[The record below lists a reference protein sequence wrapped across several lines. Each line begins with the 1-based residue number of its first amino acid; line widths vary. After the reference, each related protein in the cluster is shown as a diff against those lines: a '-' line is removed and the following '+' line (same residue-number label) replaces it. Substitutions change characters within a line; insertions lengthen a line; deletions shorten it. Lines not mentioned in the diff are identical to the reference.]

1 MEGSKHV
8 AEPGIAGG
16 LRTAQQPAPLPKA
29 FADNLNLLWCPGCNG
44 DLAVAGNALKCLGC
58 GHQFGLDGRIPL
70 MFWPNEVRLAGEDVT
85 EIVRSFYE
93 ENPFPNYD
101 DHDSADTLREKARK
115 GIYAKLLDDQIP
127 PYARVLEV
135 GCGTGQ
141 LSNFL
146 ACCSTRTMF
155 GADMCLNSLR
165 LGDNFRHANGSNNLG
180 FCQMNLFKPAFRTGA
195 FDVVI
200 SNGVLHH
207 TSDPFGGFKSISK
220 LVKPGGIIIIGLYN
234 KYGRLLTDVRRLL
247 FNTFGEGLTFFDSR
261 LRDKSLDETRRR
273 TWFMDQYK
281 HPHESKHTYG
291 EALDWFDRTGFRFL
305 NSVPKSRGGQ
315 LTLNEN
321 LFEPHFRGSR
331 LDRLLVQSWMIIRG
345 AREGGLFVMIGRRQ
359 SNAGPNEIV
368 GERGA
373 DANH

>member
-1 MEGSKHV
+1 MAEPKHV

-16 LRTAQQPAPLPKA
+16 LRTAHQSAPLPKA
-29 FADNLNLLWCPGCNG
+29 FADNLELLWCPGCSG
-44 DLAVAGNALKCLGC
+44 DLTTDGLKCLGC
-58 GHQFGLDGRIPL
+58 GHQFALDGRIPL
-70 MFWPNEVRLAGEDVT
+70 LFWPNEGRPDGDVT
-85 EIVRSFYE
+85 EIVKSFYE

-101 DHDSADTLREKARK
+101 DHESADTLREKARK

-146 ACCSTRTMF
+146 ACCSTRIMF

-165 LGDNFRHANGSNNLG
+165 LGDNFRHANGLNNLG

-200 SNGVLHH
+200 CNGVLHH
-207 TSDPFGGFKSISK
+207 TSDPFGGFKSISR

-234 KYGRLLTDVRRLL
+234 KYGRLLTDIRRFLIKTL
-247 FNTFGEGLTFFDSR
+247 GEGFTFLDSR
-261 LRDKSLDETRRR
+261 LRDKSLGDTRRR

-281 HPHESKHTYG
+281 HPHESEHSYG
-291 EALDWFDRTGFRFL
+291 DVLEWFDRAGFRFL
-305 NSVPKSRGGQ
+305 NSVPKSCGGE
-315 LTLNEN
+315 LTLNER

-331 LDRLLVQSWMIIRG
+331 FDRFLVQSAMVIKG
-345 AREGGLFVMIGRRQ
+345 AREGGLFVMIGRQ
-359 SNAGPNEIV
+359 EA
-368 GERGA
+368 A
-373 DANH
+373 

>member
-1 MEGSKHV
+1 MEASKHAAGAV
-8 AEPGIAGG
+8 VAGG
-16 LRTAQQPAPLPKA
+16 SPDVPPAALTKA
-29 FADNLNLLWCPGCNG
+29 FAGNLDLLWCPGCNG
-44 DLAVAGNALKCLGC
+44 DLVAAGKALRCAGC
-58 GHQFGLDGRIPL
+58 GHEFALDGRIPL
-70 MFWPNEVRLAGEDVT
+70 LFYPNEGRLPDGDVT
-85 EIVRSFYE
+85 DIVKAFYE

-101 DHDSADTLREKARK
+101 DHDSADTLREKARR
-115 GIYAKLLDDQIP
+115 GIYAKLLDDQMP

-146 ACCSTRTMF
+146 ACCSTRTVF

-165 LGDNFRHANGSNNLG
+165 LGENFRHANGLHNLG
-180 FCQMNLFKPAFRTGA
+180 FCQMNLFRPVFRVES

-207 TSDPFGGFKSISK
+207 TSDPFGGFKSISR
-220 LVKPGGIIIIGLYN
+220 LVKPGGIIMIGLYN
-234 KYGRLLTDVRRLL
+234 KYGRLLTDVRRFL

-261 LRDKSLDETRRR
+261 LRDKNLDETRRR

-291 EALDWFDRTGFRFL
+291 EVLQWFDRTGFRFL
-305 NSVPKSRGGQ
+305 NSIPKTRGGQ
-315 LTLNEN
+315 LTSNEK
-321 LFEPHFRGSR
+321 LFETHSRGSR
-331 LDRLLVQSWMIIRG
+331 FDRFLVQSGQVIRG

-359 SNAGPNEIV
+359 S
-368 GERGA
+368 GA
-373 DANH
+373 TDGNGD